1 MRGTPGP
8 GERFAGYV
16 IGGVIGRGGMGI
28 VYEAEHVALNR
39 QVAVKIV
46 APELATDLT
55 FRERFLREAR
65 LAAAL
70 EHPAIIPIYDAGEVD
85 GVVYIAMRRV
95 HGSDLSASLGAGGA
109 VGAPRAPEDPPA

>member
-70 EHPAIIPIYDAGEVD
+70 EHPAIIPIYDAGRSTASCTSRC
-85 GVVYIAMRRV
+85 GGSTARTCRRRS
-95 HGSDLSASLGAGGA
+95 G
-109 VGAPRAPEDPPA
+109 R